1 MGIESPQPTAAAP
14 PPPPKQSR
22 LDAFIRK
29 LMSPQQ
35 SNKIASLIL
44 NVIVGDLRSIN
55 IVEGEHFKALIEYL
69 APGYSLPSRQTFQ
82 KIEKNEKAL
91 RKKSKL
97 SLLPSSTWQL
107 LQYLDKLSNAVLHYS
122 HCAPSVCNFR

>member
-1 MGIESPQPTAAAP
+1 MGIESPQPTAAP

-82 KIEKNEKAL
+82 KIEKNEKAF
-91 RKKSKL
+91 KEKIKTKL
-97 SLLPSSTWQL
+97 AAQQHLAITTVFGQAFECSLT
-107 LQYLDKLSNAVLHYS
+107 
-122 HCAPSVCNFR
+122 